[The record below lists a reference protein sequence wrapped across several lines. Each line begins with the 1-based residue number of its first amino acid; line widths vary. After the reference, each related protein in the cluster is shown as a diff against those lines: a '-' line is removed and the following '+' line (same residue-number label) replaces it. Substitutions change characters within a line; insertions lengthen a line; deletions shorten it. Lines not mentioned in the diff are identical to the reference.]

1 MFLCFWGVCA
11 QPLHHHQTLFNKGF
25 SFLGS
30 SWLLLCFWHV
40 GVLEILGYGVMDPS
54 CDCQKHFT
62 SIVVLCRF
70 CNKRTSS
77 SNVSYSLNKASCS
90 YSLQQLLLSHAWARS
105 KLSQMGCLLE
115 SMPQRHGR
123 LSGGNWIFGSRYCS
137 WITPWPSTYPVWTIK
152 DLFRM
157 FELAR
162 KRLQDIFG
170 FPCIFSQDQQTHKKL
185 P

>member
-1 MFLCFWGVCA
+1 METTDCCGRYGGHTTCCGLMGGQRREATEEKVA
-11 QPLHHHQTLFNKGF
+11 SN
-25 SFLGS
+25 
-30 SWLLLCFWHV
+30 LLL
-40 GVLEILGYGVMDPS
+40 LEILGYGVMDPS

-170 FPCIFSQDQQTHKKL
+170 FP
-185 P
+185 